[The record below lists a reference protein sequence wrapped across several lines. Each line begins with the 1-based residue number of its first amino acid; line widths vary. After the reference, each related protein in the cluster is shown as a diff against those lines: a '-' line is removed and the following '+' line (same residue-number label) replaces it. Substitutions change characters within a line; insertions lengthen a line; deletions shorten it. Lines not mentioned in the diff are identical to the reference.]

1 MHTRDRIALET
12 LVVGPGECEIATDG
26 RLVTRRLQS
35 CVVVAAHIPR
45 LGLAAMLRISLPDS
59 AMDPVLASREPCLFA
74 DTGVPVLLERIAQYG
89 GKPEEARVWAMGAAP
104 AGAGALSSVAK
115 QNELAVQQA
124 IAKARLTLAGED
136 FGGNSSRSVWLESL
150 GGRLIVSAEYR
161 DPGQKKASVVKSEAA
176 AIAGSQRLLG

>member
-12 LVVGPGECEIATDG
+12 LVVGPGECEVATEG
-26 RLVTRRLQS
+26 RLVTRRVQS
-35 CVVVAAHIPR
+35 CVVIAAHIPR

-89 GKPEEARVWAMGAAP
+89 GKREEALVWAMGAAP

-115 QNELAVQQA
+115 QNEVAVQQA
-124 IAKARLTLAGED
+124 IAKAGLTLAGKD
-136 FGGNSSRSVWLESL
+136 FGGNVSRSVWLESL

-161 DPGQKKASVVKSEAA
+161 DSDQRKAAATKPEAA
-176 AIAGSQRLLG
+176 AVAGSQRLWG